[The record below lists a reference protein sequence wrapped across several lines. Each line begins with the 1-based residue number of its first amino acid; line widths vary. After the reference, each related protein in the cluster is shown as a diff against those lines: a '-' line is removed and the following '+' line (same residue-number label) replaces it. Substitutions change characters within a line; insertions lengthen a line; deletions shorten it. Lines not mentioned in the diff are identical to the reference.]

1 MARMNK
7 LVSMEAAAR
16 LVPDGA
22 LISIGGVLLNR
33 VPAAFVRE
41 LVRQKKR
48 GLKLYKPSPSY
59 DVDLL
64 AAAGVL
70 DTVAMGM
77 ATFESRFGQAL
88 NFRRAVEAGDLRVIE
103 HS

>member
-7 LVSMEAAAR
+7 LVSMDAAAR
-16 LVPDGA
+16 LVLDGA

-41 LVRQKKR
+41 LVRQGKR

>member
-1 MARMNK
+1 MTDK
-7 LVSMEAAAR
+7 LVSLADAAR

-22 LISIGGVLLNR
+22 VISIGGVLLNR

-41 LVRQKKR
+41 LVRQGR
-48 GLKLYKPSPSY
+48 RRLTLYKPSPSY

-64 AAAGVL
+64 AAAGAL
-70 DTVAMGM
+70 DTVGMGM
-77 ATFESRFGQAL
+77 ATFETRFGQAM
-88 NFRRAVEAGDLRVIE
+88 NFRRAVEAGDVRVIE

>member
-1 MARMNK
+1 MKSK
-7 LVSMEAAAR
+7 LVSLEQSVR

-41 LVRQKKR
+41 LVRQGKKR
-48 GLKLYKPSPSY
+48 LRLYKPSPSY
-59 DVDLL
+59 DIDLL
-64 AAAGVL
+64 AAAGAL
-70 DTVAMGM
+70 DEAGIGM
-77 ATFESRFGQAL
+77 ATFESRFGSAVS
-88 NFRRAVEAGDLRVIE
+88 FRRAVESGALRIVE